1 MSLNPVKF
9 GKDVIDQ
16 FGRYLRNSYPI
27 ADELIAAQFNE
38 KMGYTADSLI
48 AKGPYIYLN
57 KPFVEGAK
65 LETLITELGLHR
77 TLSAI
82 FKFPIMY
89 SHQEK
94 AVRAVIDNK
103 NVIVSTGT
111 GSGKTESFLLP
122 IIDYCLKSVEK
133 SSSENKSTEGL
144 AAILIYPMNALVND
158 QLERLRPM
166 LAGTGITF
174 GRYTGETPQNSNY
187 GLNKLTEKR
196 AYTAAE
202 LEAFYDNKADLPLPY
217 EECYSRDEI
226 VEKRPKILLTNYS
239 QLEYLLLRDKDLEL
253 FKTPA
258 LKFIVLDEVHTYTGE
273 LGSEMACLI
282 RRIKSLMHDKITC
295 IGTSATVANTD
306 SAQVIRNFAAE
317 LFGEEKESFAV
328 IEEEYKKSEAD
339 EALLY
344 CPDITENIE
353 NLLNDILDEV
363 KKYQLSNEVNEI
375 GPELVIL
382 SEKLTGRKVGDN
394 FSKNIDRLGE
404 LLINNKYLRQIENI
418 FSKPSLPSD
427 SFLELKKIGN
437 RVNAKD
443 NELEAELLS
452 YLTIGAIAKYD
463 NEPVLRPKLHYFVKG
478 ISGVNCVIEK
488 DDKIRLYFDDSYD
501 KDLYS
506 FNFKICRN
514 CGQHFFNVVSE
525 LEPVSENGVGVIN
538 VLRNRKNDEMLSK
551 CERGWLIT
559 DNLNE
564 LDEDSTS
571 GETGYVCKYCGCI
584 HINEVSKCLNPKCK
598 KANSIVRME
607 LFDDKITKCPSCSA
621 LIKTGQYSLI
631 TGIYSPEVLDVM
643 ILGQS
648 MISAMPERILQKL
661 LIFADSRQDAAF
673 QAAWMN
679 ARSKRFNVRFINYNI
694 IDEFK
699 SDFDEAMSYDRLI
712 GLLSEET
719 VKQGV
724 YSDTGFKKEEH
735 NKRIRWFLIDEFM
748 SVRQRSSLE
757 KLGLV
762 SVVYDGINYNNK
774 HDEFFKKWA
783 SKLGADAANL
793 INTVVLMLDYLRK
806 KGAVNDDLAKRLWR
820 YTDSEV
826 RDGIIPNIEN
836 YRPGGFVF
844 QKDDNL
850 KQRNYIKSFLSSN
863 GRSGIEV
870 IFKKALGLPKTN
882 AEFFEALWELLV
894 DNGIFKESRLIEKRH
909 GNLISLIRPETQRIY
924 QINKDILG
932 FKKAGNLFKCKS
944 CKNVMGIIPLSGKC
958 TQYNCKGDIVA
969 SGIDGDNYDI
979 IQFTKLNYTPIKS
992 EEHSAQV
999 PKAERGNIEKEFK
1012 KIDSGKC
1019 NCLVA
1024 TPTLELG
1031 VDIGKLEMVLMRNV
1045 PPATPNYTQR
1055 AGRAGRK
1062 HRIATVFT
1070 YSRCTS
1076 HDSYFYNNPAE
1087 MITGNIRV
1095 PVFSMRNKPLVTKHI
1110 HSMVLTWLRSNAKT
1124 EDIQTLKLIFPSYIK
1139 SYFAN
1144 SDQLGHVDYKND
1156 ADDFSNLKVIIN
1168 NYLKGLV
1175 DYVTVNLIK
1184 QWPDDDR
1191 DEINSDFIREII
1203 LEMPDKLSGHVKN
1216 IFLEINTYR
1225 NLLKPLREKEF
1236 LNPSDKKRMDS
1247 LRYALQS
1254 YHFESQDNYAL
1265 SYLSADGFFPSYA
1278 MGRASVKAQCTE
1290 PFLELSRP
1298 KAMAIRELTPANMLY
1313 ANHDIFKVTQ
1323 LNFFKLREK
1332 SPDFNFEMIRKTM
1345 ILNKANS
1352 SLTEGGQI
1360 KTQGGDNNFVE
1371 FGSYDIIDVILSK
1384 VNKIDDV
1391 KESRHR
1397 IGFTM
1402 YAMMNEK
1409 HKGGREYKI
1418 NGLTVKYLNQGNVR
1432 LVNGGICNS
1441 PVIGFPICPA
1451 CGAVRH
1457 PLASDEE
1464 IKDFISIHTKK
1475 CQIRDPRQF
1484 WSALHADI
1492 SSDLIVIDEFEEL
1505 KDAVNFME
1513 SLKYGAYRV
1522 LDMQENDLDG
1532 VIETKP
1538 NGKNRVIIYDP
1549 LPGGSGFLAQFLK
1562 YYVKIVNESIKKLK
1576 DCDCDDSCY
1585 SCLLHFR
1592 NQQHHKLLNRF
1603 DAIKILGEHQ
1613 TVPVFTIEIPSVVA
1627 NSEHKRGD
1635 SEAEDQFIVFLKG
1648 KNFPV
1653 PDKSL
1658 FKVELAG
1665 GDYTVTDYAYED
1677 KKILIYID
1685 GLSRKLHGNF
1695 QQKKNDSILRAK
1707 AKLKGYSVI
1716 EISAQGLKDEEYMNA
1731 KLEEISLYLNN

>member
-27 ADELIAAQFNE
+27 ADESIAAQFNE
-38 KMGYTADSLI
+38 KMAFTSDSLI

-57 KPFVEGAK
+57 KPFVEGAE
-65 LETLITELGLHR
+65 LDTLIKELGLHK
-77 TLSAI
+77 TLGAI
-82 FKFPIMY
+82 FKFPVMY

-94 AVRAVIDNK
+94 AVRAVLDNK

-122 IIDYCLKSVEK
+122 IIDYCLKTIDKTPADDNSDD
-133 SSSENKSTEGL
+133 GL

-187 GLNKLTEKR
+187 GLKKLSEKR

-202 LEAFYDNKADLPLPY
+202 LEAFYQNKADLPLPY

-226 VEKRPKILLTNYS
+226 IAKRPKILLTNYS

-253 FKTPA
+253 FKTPT

-282 RRIKSLMHDKITC
+282 RRIKALMHDKITC

-306 SAQVIRNFAAE
+306 SAQVIKNFAAD
-317 LFGEEKESFAV
+317 LFGESKDSFTV
-328 IEEEYKKSEAD
+328 IEEEYKKSDAD
-339 EALLY
+339 ERLMY
-344 CPDITENIE
+344 CPDMPSNIE
-353 NLLNDILDEV
+353 NLLDDILDAV
-363 KKYQLSNEVNEI
+363 RKYQLSNEVNEVDDEI
-375 GPELVIL
+375 VVLA
-382 SEKLTGRKVGDN
+382 EKLTGRKAGGTY
-394 FSKNIDRLGE
+394 SKKIDRLGE
-404 LLINNKYLRQIENI
+404 MLINNKYLRQIEDI
-418 FSKPSLPSD
+418 FSKPSLPAD
-427 SFLELKKIGN
+427 AFGEIRKIGN
-437 RVNAKD
+437 RSGAGD
-443 NELEAELLS
+443 GELEAEMLA
-452 YLTIGAIAKYD
+452 YLTIGAIAKFD

-488 DDKIRLYFDDSYD
+488 GDKIKLYFDDSYN

-525 LEPVSENGVGVIN
+525 LTPVSENGVGVFN
-538 VLRNRKNDEMLSK
+538 VLRNRKNDELLSK
-551 CERGWLIT
+551 NEKGWLLT

-564 LDEDSTS
+564 LDEDSIS
-571 GETGYVCKYCGCI
+571 GDEVYVCKYCGSI
-584 HINEVSKCLNPKCK
+584 HLSEVKSCLNPKCK
-598 KANSIVRME
+598 KSGAIVRME
-607 LFDDKITKCPSCSA
+607 MFDDKITKCPSCSA
-621 LIKTGQYSLI
+621 LSKAGQYNLI

-648 MISAMPERILQKL
+648 MISAMPESALQKL

-679 ARSKRFNVRFINYNI
+679 ARSKRFNVRYINFNI
-694 IDEFK
+694 INDFK
-699 SDFDEAMSYDRLI
+699 SDFDEAMSLDRLI
-712 GLLSEET
+712 SFLSEET
-719 VKQGV
+719 IKRGV
-724 YSDTGFKKEEH
+724 YSDTGFKKEDH

-762 SVVYDGINYNNK
+762 SVVYDGINFNNK

-783 SKLGADAANL
+783 AKLNTDTGSI

-806 KGAVNDDLAKRLWR
+806 KGAVNDELAKRRWG

-836 YRPGGFVF
+836 YRPGGFVY
-844 QKDDNL
+844 QKDENL
-850 KQRNYIKSFLSSN
+850 KQHNFIKGFISAN

-870 IFKKALGLPKTN
+870 IFKKALGITKTN
-882 AEFFEALWELLV
+882 TEFLEELWELLENN
-894 DNGIFKESRLIEKRH
+894 DIIKESRLIEKRH
-909 GNLISLIRPETQRIY
+909 NNLIPLIRPETQRIY

-932 FKKAGNLFKCKS
+932 FKKAGNLFKCRS
-944 CKNVMGIIPLSGKC
+944 CNNVTSTMPPAGKC
-958 TQYNCKGDIVA
+958 TQYNCKGDVLPTE
-969 SGIDGDNYDI
+969 IDTDNYDI

-1012 KIDSGKC
+1012 KIDGGKC

-1070 YSRCTS
+1070 YSRCTP
-1076 HDSYFYNNPAE
+1076 HDTYFYNNPAE

-1110 HSMVLTWLRSNAKT
+1110 HSMVLTWLRSNCDDD
-1124 EDIQTLKLIFPSYIK
+1124 DIQQLKIIFPSYIK
-1139 SYFAN
+1139 SYFAV
-1144 SDQLGHVDYKND
+1144 SDMQGHVNYKNEPD
-1156 ADDFSNLKVIIN
+1156 NFSNLKQIIEKHQN
-1168 NYLKGLV
+1168 GLA
-1175 DYVTVNLIK
+1175 DYVTSNLTRN
-1184 QWPDDDR
+1184 WPDDDR
-1191 DEINSDFIREII
+1191 DEINPEFIRSTII
-1203 LEMPDKLSGHVKN
+1203 DMPDKLAGHIRN
-1216 IFLEINTYR
+1216 LFLEINTYR
-1225 NLLKPLREKEF
+1225 NLLKPLRKKEI
-1236 LNPSDKKRMDS
+1236 LNSSDRKRMDS

-1254 YHFESQDNYAL
+1254 YHNESQDNYAL
-1265 SYLSADGFFPSYA
+1265 SYLSVDGFFPSYA
-1278 MGRASVKAQCTE
+1278 MGRASVKAQCAE
-1290 PFLELSRP
+1290 PFLEISRP

-1332 SPDFNFEMIRKTM
+1332 SPDFNFEMIRKNM
-1345 ILNKANS
+1345 VLNRTNS
-1352 SLTEGGQI
+1352 SLTEASQV
-1360 KTQGGDNNFVE
+1360 KTQGGGNDFVG

-1384 VNKIDDV
+1384 INKIDDV
-1391 KESRHR
+1391 KESQHR
-1397 IGFTM
+1397 IGFAM

-1409 HKGGREYKI
+1409 HKGGREYKV
-1418 NGLTVKYLNQGNVR
+1418 NDLTVTYLNQANVR
-1432 LVNGGICNS
+1432 LVNAGICDS
-1441 PVIGFPICPA
+1441 PIIGFPICPA

-1457 PLASDEE
+1457 PLASTDE
-1464 IKDFISIHTKK
+1464 INDFMDVHAQK
-1475 CQIRDPRQF
+1475 CHVNDRQQF

-1492 SSDLIVIDEFEEL
+1492 SSDLIVIDEFDEL
-1505 KDAVNFME
+1505 KNAVNFME

-1522 LDMQENDLDG
+1522 LDMQESDLDG
-1532 VIETKP
+1532 VIETKS
-1538 NGKNRVIIYDP
+1538 NGKSRVIIYDP

-1576 DCDCDDSCY
+1576 DCDCEDSCY

-1603 DAIKILGEHQ
+1603 NAIHSLSEHKMP
-1613 TVPVFTIEIPSVVA
+1613 PVFTVEIPPVVT
-1627 NSEHKRGD
+1627 NTEHKPGD
-1635 SEAEDQFIVFLKG
+1635 SDAEDQFIVLLKN
-1648 KNFPV
+1648 KNFPQ
-1653 PDKSL
+1653 PDKSQY
-1658 FKVELAG
+1658 KVELAG
-1665 GDYTVTDYAYED
+1665 GDYTVADYAFED

-1685 GLSRKLHGNF
+1685 GLSRKIHGNF
-1695 QQKKNDSILRAK
+1695 KQKKTDSILRAK
-1707 AKLKGYSVI
+1707 AKLKGFSVV
-1716 EISAQGLKDEEYMNA
+1716 EISAQGLKDEQYMND
-1731 KLEEISLYLNN
+1731 KLEEIGLYLGN